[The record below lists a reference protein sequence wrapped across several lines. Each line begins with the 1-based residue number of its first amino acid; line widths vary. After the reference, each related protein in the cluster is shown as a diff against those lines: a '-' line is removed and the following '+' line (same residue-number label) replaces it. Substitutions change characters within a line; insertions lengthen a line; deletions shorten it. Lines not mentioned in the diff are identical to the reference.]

1 MNVHLLTKL
10 PKFLL
15 ASIFLSSHFEDAQDA
30 DVERQLFQI

>member
-1 MNVHLLTKL
+1 MNVHLLMKL

-30 DVERQLFQI
+30 VERQLIQI